1 MTYKHNLPSYS
12 FGNNTRVVDFQG
24 ESYPVVSYM
33 PDTVSGVAD
42 MRQTVLWH
50 PMVDLAPGESRV
62 IDYCLPSYQGPFKAV
77 VEGFDADGN
86 PQYLRTDLP

>member
-1 MTYKHNLPSYS
+1 
-12 FGNNTRVVDFQG
+12 
-24 ESYPVVSYM
+24 M